1 MDITPTTVV
10 VVIMSISQPLPH
22 TLFLGG
28 FIQSF
33 VDIDTAHS
41 SCYNTSQMLVRQ
53 TSTAEEEA
61 GVVEPHSITTA
72 ILPSQLYKLIVLISM
87 FTM

>member
-10 VVIMSISQPLPH
+10 VVMIVSISQPLPH
-22 TLFLGG
+22 TVFGG

-33 VDIDTAHS
+33 VDIDTAHH
-41 SCYNTSQMLVRQ
+41 CYNTSQMLVRQ
-53 TSTAEEEA
+53 TRTAEEEA
-61 GVVEPHSITTA
+61 GIVEPHSITTTA